1 MKQRTVVLIVG
12 AGAVENAWLP
22 IYKSFKNIFDS
33 PVNDADSAN
42 FQFTRLVYLLR
53 FYSSAKFA
61 ENSKNALENVKK
73 KMEELKHEIV
83 NQLNLSQRSQE
94 LKVRSHF
101 ETLLMN
107 FIFKEEVKFA
117 VISTNWDTVVNEA
130 VNQFAKKIE
139 HGNVIKTFQLHGS
152 IDKPNSLYLP
162 SEITCEN
169 YRSIEEDN
177 EHGINQTILLSMLK
191 KANQIILYGI
201 SLDPLDAELNQT
213 IFVSLK
219 NEDLEEIVVINPEYE
234 KVSNRVK
241 LLLQE
246 SKKNIKVSC
255 YNPLRYDSR

>member
-1 MKQRTVVLIVG
+1 MNQKTVVLIVG

-22 IYKSFKNIFDS
+22 IYKSFQNVFESSID
-33 PVNDADSAN
+33 DADSAN

-53 FYSSAKFA
+53 FYSAAKFA
-61 ENSKNALENVKK
+61 ETTKDALENAKRK
-73 KMEELKHEIV
+73 ITELKHEIV
-83 NQLNLSQRSQE
+83 KQLNLAQQSQE

-107 FIFKEEVKFA
+107 FIFKEEIKFA

-130 VNQFAKKIE
+130 INKFAKKIK
-139 HGNVIKTFQLHGS
+139 HGKTINTFHLHGS
-152 IDKPNSLYLP
+152 IEKPNSLYLP

-169 YRSIEEDN
+169 YRSVEEDN
-177 EHGINQTILLSMLK
+177 EHGVNQAILLSILK

-213 IFVSLK
+213 IFASLK
-219 NEDLEEIVVINPEYE
+219 NEDLQEIVVINPECK
-234 KVSNRVK
+234 KVSSRVK

-246 SKKNIKVSC
+246 TNRNIKISC
-255 YNPLRYDSR
+255 YNPLKYDIH